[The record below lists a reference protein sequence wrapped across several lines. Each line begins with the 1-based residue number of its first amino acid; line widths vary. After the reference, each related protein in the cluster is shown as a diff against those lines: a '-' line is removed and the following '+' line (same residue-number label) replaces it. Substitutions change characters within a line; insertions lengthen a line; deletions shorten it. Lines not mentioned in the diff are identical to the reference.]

1 MPAGLATVS
10 QLMKEVYHPRIESQ
24 MQNETVALKRIAN
37 TSDGIVEKASGK
49 YVDIPIRVRRN
60 SGIGY
65 RGERQNLPA
74 AGNQGYAEVHVPLR
88 YGYGRVEFSTQLMSL
103 AEKEYQSFASAM
115 DNEME
120 GLKDDIAKDSNRIVY
135 GDGSGL
141 MATFTDTD
149 NSTEHTVDDALWLEQ
164 GFKVDIINKNTG
176 VVIVGNIEIEDV
188 EDNTVTFDTAF
199 TAATTH
205 GIYRQGSYLK
215 EPTGLGRIV
224 HNTLELHT
232 LDPAKERKWAAIVN
246 ETADNSNRALSE
258 GLMIKMTDDI
268 RKKGGRVSLIL
279 TSLGVR
285 RAYFNLLTQQRRYAD
300 TKEFA
305 GGFKGLAFNNG
316 DEIPIVEDPDGPANK
331 MWFLAESKLKTYS
344 NKDWHWADEDGS
356 VLSRVA
362 NQDAFEAYM
371 RKYWELGTS
380 HRNHHGLLD
389 NITEAA

>member
-103 AEKEYQSFASAM
+103 AEKEYQAFASAM

-141 MATFTDTD
+141 MATFTDTA

-268 RKKGGRVSLIL
+268 RKKGGRISLIL